1 MWRIDACAFDVGAQE
16 LGRNPF
22 NSTRPMNRRVRVRH
36 AAQSDEYRWFTASI
50 RLLRIAR
57 AMGLPE
63 GLVSRQ
69 VRWPGIVMFATTMNS
84 KFRSSPQIRRLVDC
98 TYSLHTTVFVALH
111 KTIFGGP
118 IMKSLIKAVAI
129 AALLAAPVVSF
140 AQTNEPVTRAQVRNE
155 LIQLEK
161 AGYNPSISN
170 DEDYPA
176 DIQAA
181 EARVAAEK
189 ATAQADTT
197 GYGASANGS
206 TQAGQRTETVVSP
219 YSPPVYNVR

>member
-1 MWRIDACAFDVGAQE
+1 
-16 LGRNPF
+16 
-22 NSTRPMNRRVRVRH
+22 
-36 AAQSDEYRWFTASI
+36 
-50 RLLRIAR
+50 
-57 AMGLPE
+57 
-63 GLVSRQ
+63 
-69 VRWPGIVMFATTMNS
+69 
-84 KFRSSPQIRRLVDC
+84 
-98 TYSLHTTVFVALH
+98 
-111 KTIFGGP
+111 
-118 IMKSLIKAVAI
+118 MKSLIKAVAI